1 MNPPANTPVAP
12 ITISIVE
19 DDRKTRSNLTTFLN
33 GETRVKLLTVYE
45 NAEEAVRGIPLERPQ
60 VALVDINLPGM
71 NGIECTGQLKT
82 AYPAL
87 QVLML
92 TAYED
97 SDLIF
102 SSLRAGAS
110 GYLLKR
116 MVPTE
121 LIPSIE
127 QVHLGG
133 APMSMRVARKVVD
146 HFHQIRQS
154 ASEVEKLSKREQE
167 VITLLAKGYIY
178 REIGDALGISLGSVR
193 TYLQRIY
200 EKLHVQ
206 TRTEA
211 TVKFLKR
218 E

>member
-1 MNPPANTPVAP
+1 MP

-45 NAEEAVRGIPLERPQ
+45 NAEEAVHGIPLERPQ

-71 NGIECTGQLKT
+71 NGIECTGQLKS
-82 AYPAL
+82 AYPEL

-146 HFHQIRQS
+146 HFHQIQQP
-154 ASEVEKLSKREQE
+154 ASDVEKLSKREQE

-211 TVKFLKR
+211 TVKFLQR

>member
-1 MNPPANTPVAP
+1 MA

-19 DDRKTRSNLTTFLN
+19 DDRKTRSNLMALLK
-33 GETRVKLLTVYE
+33 GETRLSLLSAYGNGE
-45 NAEEAVRGIPLERPQ
+45 DAVQGIPLEKPQ
-60 VALVDINLPGM
+60 VALVDIHLPGM
-71 NGIECTGQLKT
+71 NGIECTAKLK
-82 AYPAL
+82 AALPEL

-97 SDLIF
+97 SELIF
-102 SSLRAGAS
+102 NSLRAGAS

-121 LIPSIE
+121 LFQSIE
-127 QVHLGG
+127 QVLQGG
-133 APMSMRVARKVVD
+133 SPMSMSVARKVVD
-146 HFHQIRQS
+146 HFHRIRQPF
-154 ASEVEKLSKREQE
+154 SEMEKLSKREQE
-167 VITLLAKGYIY
+167 ILTLLAKGYLY
-178 REIGDALGISLGSVR
+178 RQIGESLGISLSTVR

-211 TVKFLKR
+211 TVKLLGGGD
-218 E
+218 

>member
-1 MNPPANTPVAP
+1 MA
-12 ITISIVE
+12 ITISVVE
-19 DDRKTRSNLTTFLN
+19 DDRKTRSNLMALLN
-33 GETRVKLLTVYE
+33 GENRLRLLTAYGSG
-45 NAEEAVRGIPLERPQ
+45 EEAVRGIPVEKPQ

-71 NGIECTGQLKT
+71 SGIACTAALKLRL
-82 AYPAL
+82 PEL

-92 TAYED
+92 TAFED

-102 SSLRAGAS
+102 NSLRAGAS

-121 LIPSIE
+121 LIQAIE
-127 QVHLGG
+127 QVHFGG
-133 APMSMRVARKVVD
+133 APMSMCVARKVVD
-146 HFHQIRQS
+146 HFHQIVQP

-167 VITLLAKGYIY
+167 VISLLAKGYLY
-178 REIGDALGISLGSVR
+178 RQISDSLGISLGSVR

-211 TVKFLKR
+211 TVKFLR
-218 E
+218 RD

>member
-1 MNPPANTPVAP
+1 MA
-12 ITISIVE
+12 ITLSIVE
-19 DDRKTRSNLTTFLN
+19 DDRKTRNNLMMFLN
-33 GETRVKLLTVYE
+33 GESRVKLLTAYE
-45 NAEEAVRGIPLERPQ
+45 SAEGAARGIPLEKPQ

-71 NGIECTGQLKT
+71 NGIECTARLK
-82 AYPAL
+82 AEMPGL

-102 SSLRAGAS
+102 ASLRAGAS

-121 LIPSIE
+121 LIQAIE
-127 QVHLGG
+127 QVLLGG
-133 APMSMRVARKVVD
+133 SPMSMRVARKVVD
-146 HFHQIRQS
+146 HFHQHEA

-167 VITLLAKGYIY
+167 VLTLLAKGFHY
-178 REIGDALGISLGSVR
+178 REIGDSLGISLSTVR
-193 TYLQRIY
+193 THLQRIY
-200 EKLHVQ
+200 DKLHVQ

-211 TVKFLKR
+211 TVKFLQR

>member
-1 MNPPANTPVAP
+1 MP

-19 DDRKTRSNLTTFLN
+19 DDRKTRSNLMTFLKGEAGVSLLTAYEN
-33 GETRVKLLTVYE
+33 GE
-45 NAEEAVRGIPLERPQ
+45 EAMRGIPLERPQ
-60 VALVDINLPGM
+60 VALVDINLPGIS
-71 NGIECTGQLKT
+71 GIDCTARLK
-82 AYPAL
+82 ADLPEL

-97 SDLIF
+97 SDMIF

-121 LIPSIE
+121 LIKSIE

-146 HFHQIRQS
+146 HFHQIRQP
-154 ASEVEKLSKREQE
+154 ASDVEKLSKREQE
-167 VITLLAKGYIY
+167 VITLLAQGYLY
-178 REIGDALGISLGSVR
+178 REISDSLGISLGSVR

-211 TVKFLKR
+211 TVKFLNR
-218 E
+218 D

>member
-1 MNPPANTPVAP
+1 MA

-19 DDRKTRSNLTTFLN
+19 DDKKTRSNLTALLK
-33 GETRVKLLTVYE
+33 GETRLALLSEYGSG
-45 NAEEAVRGIPLERPQ
+45 EEAVIGIPLVKPQ
-60 VALVDINLPGM
+60 VALVDIHLPGM
-71 NGIECTGQLKT
+71 SGIECTAKLKAQL
-82 AYPAL
+82 PEL

-102 SSLRAGAS
+102 NSLRAGAS

-121 LIPSIE
+121 LIQAIE
-127 QVHLGG
+127 QVLLGG
-133 APMSMRVARKVVD
+133 SPMSMRVARKVVD
-146 HFHQIRQS
+146 HFHRIRKPC
-154 ASEVEKLSKREQE
+154 SEMETLTKREQE
-167 VITLLAKGYIY
+167 ILTLLAKGYLY
-178 REIGDALGISLGSVR
+178 RQIGDTLGISLGTVR

-211 TVKFLKR
+211 TVKFLGHAD
-218 E
+218 

>member
-1 MNPPANTPVAP
+1 MP
-12 ITISIVE
+12 ITISVVE
-19 DDRKTRSNLTTFLN
+19 DDRKTRSNLMALLN
-33 GETRVKLLTVYE
+33 GENRLQLLTAYGSG
-45 NAEEAVRGIPLERPQ
+45 EEAVRGIPVEKPQ

-71 NGIECTGQLKT
+71 NGIECTAKLKLQM
-82 AYPAL
+82 PEL

-102 SSLRAGAS
+102 DSLRAGAS

-121 LIPSIE
+121 LIQAIE

-133 APMSMRVARKVVD
+133 SPMSMRVARKVVD
-146 HFHQIRQS
+146 HFHRIRQQ
-154 ASEVEKLSKREQE
+154 ASDVEKLSKREHE
-167 VITLLAKGYIY
+167 VISLLAKGYHY
-178 REIGDALGISLGSVR
+178 HEIGESLGISLSTVR
-193 TYLQRIY
+193 THLQRIY

-211 TVKFLKR
+211 TVKFLQQD
-218 E
+218 

>member
-1 MNPPANTPVAP
+1 M
-12 ITISIVE
+12 ITVSIVE
-19 DDRKTRSNLTTFLN
+19 DDH
-33 GETRVKLLTVYE
+33 ETREGLTALLRRESDLRLVAAYPS
-45 NAEEAVRGIPLERPQ
+45 AEESVRAMPVDPPE

-71 NGIECTGQLKT
+71 NGIECTSQLKR
-82 AYPAL
+82 ALPKL

-102 SSLRAGAS
+102 DSLRAGAS
-110 GYLLKR
+110 GYILKR
-116 MVPTE
+116 SVPTE
-121 LIPSIE
+121 LIQAIG

-146 HFHQIRQS
+146 HFYRIEES
-154 ASEVEKLSKREQE
+154 ASDLERLSKREHE
-167 VITLLAKGYIY
+167 VITLLARGYRY
-178 REIGDALGISLGSVR
+178 KEIGEALGLSLGSVR

-200 EKLHVQ
+200 DKLHVQ
-206 TRTEA
+206 TRTQA
-211 TVKFLKR
+211 TVKFLRR

>member
-1 MNPPANTPVAP
+1 MA
-12 ITISIVE
+12 ITVSIVE
-19 DDRKTRSNLTTFLN
+19 DDRKTRANLEALLK
-33 GETRVKLLTVYE
+33 GETRVSLLAAYASGE
-45 NAEEAVRGIPLERPQ
+45 DAIRGMPALKPQ

-71 NGIECTGQLKT
+71 SGIECTAALKQQL
-82 AYPAL
+82 PEL

-97 SDLIF
+97 SDKIF
-102 SSLRAGAS
+102 DSLRAGAS

-116 MVPTE
+116 MVPSE
-121 LIPSIE
+121 LIQAIE

-146 HFHQIRQS
+146 HFQRIRQPS
-154 ASEVEKLSKREQE
+154 SEVENLSKREQE
-167 VITLLAKGYIY
+167 VLSLLAKGYLY
-178 REIGDALGISLGSVR
+178 RQISDSLGISLGSVR

-206 TRTEA
+206 SRTEA
-211 TVKFLKR
+211 AVKYLGR
-218 E
+218 G

>member
-1 MNPPANTPVAP
+1 MA

-19 DDRKTRSNLTTFLN
+19 DDRKTRNNLMTFLN
-33 GETRVKLLTVYE
+33 GETGVSLLTAYDSG
-45 NAEEAVRGIPLERPQ
+45 EEAVRGIPIERPQ

-71 NGIECTGQLKT
+71 NGIECTAKLKS
-82 AYPAL
+82 ALPEL

-102 SSLRAGAS
+102 ASLRAGAS
-110 GYLLKR
+110 GYMLKR

-121 LIPSIE
+121 LIQAIE

-154 ASEVEKLSKREQE
+154 ASEVENLSKREQE
-167 VITLLAKGYIY
+167 VITLLAKGYHY
-178 REIGDALGISLGSVR
+178 RKIGDSLGISLSTVR
-193 TYLQRIY
+193 THLQRIY

-211 TVKFLKR
+211 TVKFLQR
-218 E
+218 D